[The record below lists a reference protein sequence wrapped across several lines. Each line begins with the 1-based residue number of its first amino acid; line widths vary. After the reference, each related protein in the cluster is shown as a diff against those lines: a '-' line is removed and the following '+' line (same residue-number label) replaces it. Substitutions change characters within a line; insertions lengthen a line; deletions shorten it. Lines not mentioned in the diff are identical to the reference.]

1 LDARSWFTL
10 DGMDDAGLQGWELE
24 ANGDCGRISESESS
38 HPSLERVPAGP
49 LAHPC
54 RELGEALEQQRAT
67 SEVLRVIFWSSEPA
81 RARIEVT
88 GSQFLPNFG
97 RT

>member
-1 LDARSWFTL
+1 MEIADAFPSSSPTRLS
-10 DGMDDAGLQGWELE
+10 
-24 ANGDCGRISESESS
+24 SEC
-38 HPSLERVPAGP
+38 P
-49 LAHPC
+49 LAPAHPC
-54 RELGEALEQQRAT
+54 RELGEALEQQRAM
-67 SEVLRVIFWSSEPA
+67 RVIFWSSEPA